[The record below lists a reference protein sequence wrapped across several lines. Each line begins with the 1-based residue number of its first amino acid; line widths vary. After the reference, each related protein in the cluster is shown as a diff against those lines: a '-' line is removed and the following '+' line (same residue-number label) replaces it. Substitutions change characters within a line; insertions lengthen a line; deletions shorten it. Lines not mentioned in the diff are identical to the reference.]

1 MLRLLFLLFYVSVN
15 TLSVNSEK
23 TITVLNCCDDANCA
37 TDNLPTIYSFTKKNY
52 LTEKP
57 PSWTIKT
64 IASLDCG
71 TLRLESVE
79 SGQTSSF
86 VIVENGLLLLT
97 ESKETFTPNKY
108 CYVNS
113 KTAMYCTGK
122 PKQMKVKKC
131 CGYGAVFS
139 ETKNSC
145 MRLNV
150 TDYKIDVPLPL
161 VEGFPRCK
169 NLVNAGKLHE
179 AELLINGSLLFKHLN
194 NTLVPN
200 EDFCLEHVLENAGK

>member
-15 TLSVNSEK
+15 TLSVYSEN
-23 TITVLNCCDDANCA
+23 TITVLNCCDDVCQ
-37 TDNLPTIYSFTKKNY
+37 TDSLPTIYSFKKKNY

-57 PSWTIKT
+57 ASWIIKT
-64 IASLDCG
+64 IPSLDCG
-71 TLRLESVE
+71 ELRLESVE

-86 VIVENGLLLLT
+86 VIVENGFLFLT
-97 ESKETFTPNKY
+97 ESKETFSPNKY

-122 PKQMKVKKC
+122 PKQIKVKKC

-150 TDYKIDVPLPL
+150 TDYKIEIPLPL

-179 AELLINGSLLFKHLN
+179 AELLLNGTLLFKNLN